1 MKINKKIRIALW
13 SVLGIAVLLSLT
25 LLVHVII
32 MVKAMRALPDATIQM
47 ARADFIQP
55 VDSMNAIQIENTVMD
70 QPGVKSTYF
79 NAKDYTLV
87 YSFDN
92 RVNNAQNI
100 YDHAIKN
107 DGFSSVRYIV
117 AASDLSKGC
126 PVMNGN
132 SFYGKLTAFVGRF
145 VN

>member
-1 MKINKKIRIALW
+1 MKTNKKIKVALL
-13 SVLGIAVLLSLT
+13 SILGIAVLFFLA
-25 LLVHVII
+25 LLVHITI
-32 MVKAMRALPDATIQM
+32 MVKEMKALPEATIQM

-55 VDSMNAIQIENTVMD
+55 VDSINAVQIENKVMD

-79 NAKDYTLV
+79 NSKDYTLV

-107 DGFSSVRYIV
+107 DGFRSTRYIV
-117 AASDLSKGC
+117 SAADLSTGC
-126 PVMNGN
+126 PVMNDN